1 MPLENEI
8 LENIKP
14 KGKKNLVTKFS
25 PTHPFFSIIYYLL
38 EGRGGKHLFCSV
50 QFRLQP
56 LPYQRVLSLLVILTS
71 VLHLTRVQ
79 ASKLAVFSG

>member
-14 KGKKNLVTKFS
+14 KGKKPGNQIFS
-25 PTHPFFSIIYYLL
+25 HPPFFSIIYYLF